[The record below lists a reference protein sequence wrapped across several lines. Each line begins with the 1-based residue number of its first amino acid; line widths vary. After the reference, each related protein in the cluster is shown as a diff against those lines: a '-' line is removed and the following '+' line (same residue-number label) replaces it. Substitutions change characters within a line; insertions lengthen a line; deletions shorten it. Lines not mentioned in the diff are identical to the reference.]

1 MKKSLLA
8 LCAIAIT
15 GFATFSAFTD
25 AESDEAKIAKELD
38 AKIAAFKGAESTK
51 CRETAMEAAR
61 TAAADK
67 LAILQTEFEAM
78 AKKKGIKIPTKPKTP
93 KPTPSVDPSPK
104 PTVDPNTNTG
114 KKTGEGAGDNTGK
127 KNDASKGAT
136 TGENTGKKK

>member
-67 LAILQTEFEAM
+67 LAVLQTEFEAM

-93 KPTPSVDPSPK
+93 TVKPAPTPEPTKTNESPK
-104 PTVDPNTNTG
+104 LDIKGNQ
-114 KKTGEGAGDNTGK
+114 GEGKLDVKATNDGK
-127 KNDASKGAT
+127 TQGS
-136 TGENTGKKK
+136 GKLKIK

>member
-51 CRETAMEAAR
+51 CREAAMEAAR

-67 LAILQTEFEAM
+67 LAVLQTEFEAM
-78 AKKKGIKIPTKPKTP
+78 AKKKGIKVPTKPKTP
-93 KPTPSVDPSPK
+93 TVKPAPTPEPTKTNESPK
-104 PTVDPNTNTG
+104 LDIKGNQ
-114 KKTGEGAGDNTGK
+114 GAGKLDVKATNDGK
-127 KNDASKGAT
+127 TQGS
-136 TGENTGKKK
+136 GKLKIK